1 MSRKPIRE
9 QEICWEQ
16 VLEIEGTK
24 TSNFTRKISRAG
36 LKTLA
41 NTVRRK
47 ISRAGLKN
55 LGNS

>member
-1 MSRKPIRE
+1 MSRRPIRE

-36 LKTLA
+36 LK
-41 NTVRRK
+41 
-47 ISRAGLKN
+47 N
-55 LGNS
+55 LGKHSEEKQKAHHNTKIISL

>member
-36 LKTLA
+36 LK
-41 NTVRRK
+41 
-47 ISRAGLKN
+47 N
-55 LGNS
+55 LGKHSEEKN